1 MRKYIFLLVI
11 NFLIVSFVNI
21 FAIDYER
28 FVLDNGL
35 EVYAIQDNFSPNANV
50 FYINEAGFANQSIE
64 NTGYF
69 ELYTKIFW
77 QTNPDF
83 EKNSQKILIS
93 NTESSIMNH
102 QAVYNFSVPSDFL
115 ETSLEY
121 LSFQLKNPSFQNEV
135 IKNAFYEMKEK
146 IHNFEIGPEGFING
160 AIDLQIFPNSP
171 WKQSSAINPP
181 LFKTYNT
188 EKARSILKNISENF
202 YIPNK
207 SAIVITSCY
216 TPNET
221 LSLVKKHFSDWKA
234 KISEVEDFSLSQKYE
249 KENEQKKFILLSP
262 DFSEELTQIVVQ
274 YVPESFFDNQKKVI
288 SGRMATIMLEDNNS
302 IFKRNLV
309 QNQNLGILSE
319 EYINANFSYFGTDSR
334 IIIQSLLQNSNIS
347 PMKQAE
353 IFTKEINNSV
363 KFNEFELQNAL
374 RQITGQTNLAKDSV
388 FQYAK
393 SLAYNWVYEKNDF
406 TKATQEIASKVT
418 TSEITECFS
427 SKPFIFLLMHPSVY
441 SLWQSE
447 NKNSEYKIITEENAY
462 WYKQKKYNAKNL
474 QDKNEGN
481 QDFTKLEEKQKEISN
496 RIIENTKNN
505 SGNFLLNNE
514 IEVNYSLN
522 SENSTASI
530 MLCFQGGESVYS
542 KKYRGMET
550 ILLKTLAKLI
560 EIEIQKAY
568 EAGVILD
575 TGNIEVSSGINSG
588 NLILSCTTR
597 DFPIMIGCISNGII
611 FGQITPA
618 MEDELV
624 YMEKSKWR
632 YLNNM
637 LDFQLKTKALTSFYK
652 GSNFEHL
659 FSCTSDILQQ
669 ITFNEIRA
677 MYTSLINASRLS
689 IIVTGNPGISLEN
702 ENGISLLKNNLN
714 NYFGNI
720 KQLPFEKQNLP
731 DPQFTQM
738 TQISRLKRIF
748 TTNIKAEDAGPR
760 PEKLIPTTEF
770 FDPALL
776 ILQTPAKSEK
786 NYSKISLFMR
796 GFEKFLQDELQ
807 NNKTNL
813 FSGVEIINF
822 EETDKMISFQFY
834 EVKNSTELYRYV
846 ESKADEYVKLKFLS
860 NNEAEFN
867 LLKTYWTTKEMNKI
881 NSSENL
887 AKKIWTSKKMDLPTL
902 FHINQY
908 EEIANLTLE
917 DYQLFFQEFSI
928 NFEELKPYWIFSA
941 DTKR

>member
-1 MRKYIFLLVI
+1 MRKYIFVFVI
-11 NFLIVSFVNI
+11 CIVGSFINI
-21 FAIDYER
+21 FSIDYER
-28 FVLDNGL
+28 FILDNGL
-35 EVYAIQDNFSPNANV
+35 EIYAIQDNFSPNANV
-50 FYINEAGFANQSIE
+50 FYINEAGIANQSIE

-69 ELYTKIFW
+69 ELYAKIFW
-77 QTNPDF
+77 KTNPDF

-121 LSFQLKNPSFQNEV
+121 LSFQLKNPSFQNDILKES
-135 IKNAFYEMKEK
+135 FFEMKEK
-146 IHNFEIGPEGFING
+146 IQTFENGPEGFING

-181 LFKTYNT
+181 LFKTYNP
-188 EKARSILKNISENF
+188 EKIRSILKSISENF

-207 SAIVITSCY
+207 SAIIITSCY

-221 LSLVKKHFSDWKA
+221 LSIVKKYFSDWKA
-234 KISEVEDFSLSQKYE
+234 KISQEEDFSSASINSKQNQEKKY
-249 KENEQKKFILLSP
+249 ILLSP
-262 DFSEELTQIVVQ
+262 DFSKELTQIVVQ
-274 YVPESFFDNQKKVI
+274 YVPENFFDNQKKVI
-288 SGRMATIMLEDNNS
+288 SGRMATIMLEENNS
-302 IFKRNLV
+302 AFKRNLV
-309 QNQNLGILSE
+309 QNENLGILSE

-353 IFTKEINNSV
+353 IFTNTINNSV

-388 FQYAK
+388 YQYAK

-406 TKATQEIASKVT
+406 TKATQEIANKIT
-418 TSEITECFS
+418 TSEIQECFN
-427 SKPFIFLLMHPSVY
+427 SKPYIFLLMHPTVY
-441 SLWQSE
+441 SLWQNE
-447 NKNSEYKIITEENAY
+447 NKNSEYSIVTEENAY

-474 QDKNEGN
+474 QNKNEEN
-481 QDFTKLEEKQKEISN
+481 SNILQYEKNQKEISN

-505 SGNFLLNNE
+505 SGNFLLNNG
-514 IEVNYSLN
+514 IDVNYSLN
-522 SENSTASI
+522 TENSTASI
-530 MLCFQGGESVYS
+530 MLCFQGGENIYS

-575 TGNIEVSSGINSG
+575 TGNIEINAGINSG
-588 NLILSCTTR
+588 NLILSCTTK
-597 DFPIMIGCISNGII
+597 DFPIMLGCISNGII
-611 FGQITPA
+611 FGEITPA
-618 MEDELV
+618 MEDKLV

-652 GSNFEHL
+652 GSDFEHL

-677 MYTSLINASRLS
+677 MYTKLINASRIS
-689 IIVTGNPGISLEN
+689 IIVTGNIGIN
-702 ENGISLLKNNLN
+702 IDTNKNLLN
-714 NYFGNI
+714 NYFGSLKN
-720 KQLPFEKQNLP
+720 LPFEKKSLP
-731 DPQFTQM
+731 EPQFTQM

-776 ILQTPAKSEK
+776 ILQTPSKSDK
-786 NYSKISLFMR
+786 NYSKFSLSIR
-796 GFEKFLQDELQ
+796 GFEKFLQDEII

-822 EETDKMISFQFY
+822 AETDKLIGFQFY
-834 EVKNSTELYRYV
+834 EIKNSTELYKYI
-846 ESKADEYVKLKFLS
+846 ESKSNEYIKIQFLA
-860 NNEAEFN
+860 NKENDFN
-867 LLKTYWTTKEMNKI
+867 LLKSYWASKEISKI

-887 AKKIWTSKKMDLPTL
+887 VKKIWSSKKLDLPTL

-908 EEIANLTLE
+908 EEITNLSLE
-917 DYQLFFQEFSI
+917 EYQIFFQDFSPY
-928 NFEELKPYWIFSA
+928 FTELKPYWIFSA
-941 DTKR
+941 DTPR